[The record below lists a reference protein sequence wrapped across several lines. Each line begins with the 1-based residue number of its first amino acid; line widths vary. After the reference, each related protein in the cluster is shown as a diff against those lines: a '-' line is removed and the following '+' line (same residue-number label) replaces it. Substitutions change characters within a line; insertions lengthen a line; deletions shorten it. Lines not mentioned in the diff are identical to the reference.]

1 MSPISPQVK
10 SVEAFQRDLEPAII
24 AARNEL
30 LTAENFMAYKNG
42 YQIDAYSKGG
52 ETICSFQSRTFFFA
66 ELDTDHIRDT
76 CNKYLLPLGF
86 KLSE

>member
-1 MSPISPQVK
+1 MRTVFWRIHEPPISPQVK
-10 SVEAFQRDLEPAII
+10 SVEAFQRDLEPALI

-42 YQIDAYSKGG
+42 YQIDAYSKSG

-76 CNKYLLPLGF
+76 
-86 KLSE
+86 

>member
-1 MSPISPQVK
+1 MNPFSSHVK

-66 ELDTDHIRDT
+66 ELDTAHIRDT
-76 CNKYLLPLGF
+76 YNKYLLPLGF